1 MITSINTS
9 GPLDFQK
16 YEGLKPQI
24 PKSPLKE
31 PSEEASNAE
40 RTKSTGK
47 AEKEKKTISEKTQEL
62 QEKKAEKAFSDE
74 ELRSFEDKINETL
87 KDENL
92 EIEFSKDEETDRMI
106 LKLIDK
112 ETQEVVHQYPPE
124 ITLKIAR
131 IVANSMDEG
140 SITNIKV

>member
-1 MITSINTS
+1 MITSINKL
-9 GPLDFQK
+9 GPLEYQK

-24 PKSPLKE
+24 PKTPLKE
-31 PSEEASNAE
+31 STGEASNAE
-40 RTKSTGK
+40 RAKSPEK
-47 AEKEKKTISEKTQEL
+47 ADKEKKTISEKTQEL
-62 QEKKAEKAFSDE
+62 QKKKAENAFSDE

-140 SITNIKV
+140 NITNIKV